1 MFAEMP
7 VNNSVKRKI
16 DMEHSSNLSHN
27 DIHKL
32 LMITVRKKKQ
42 EIEYPD

>member
-1 MFAEMP
+1 MP

-16 DMEHSSNLSHN
+16 DMEHSPNLSHN
-27 DIHKL
+27 DIHKF